1 MAWVH
6 TQEIQTGLLTIFCRH
21 SSASLTIQ
29 ENADPD
35 GLHDLK
41 IFFENIAPEETSR
54 YSHGTEGPDD
64 MPAHIRSAL
73 TDKYSSSAQA
83 PCAWNVARHLFI

>member
-6 TQEIQTGLLTIFCRH
+6 TQEIQPGLLTIFCRH
-21 SSASLTIQ
+21 TSAFLTIQ

-35 GLHDLK
+35 VLYDLK
-41 IFFENIAPEETSR
+41 VFFANITPEDTSR

-73 TDKYSSSAQA
+73 TDVSLNIPVQHRR
-83 PCAWNVARHLFI
+83 PVFGT

>member
-1 MAWVH
+1 MAWAH
-6 TQEIQTGLLTIFCRH
+6 TQEIQTGQLTIFCRH
-21 SSASLTIQ
+21 TGASLTIQ

-35 GLHDLK
+35 VLHDLK
-41 IFFENIAPEETSR
+41 TFFENIAPEDTSR

-73 TDKYSSSAQA
+73 TDVSLNIPVQHRR
-83 PCAWNVARHLFI
+83 PVLGT